1 MKNDIFHSIRT
12 PSSETSSIASHDI
25 YSMSSYANS
34 SAIESASMGYQKYR
48 EGGRAKWGSY
58 LFDSFSKDSGRN
70 SRNTNGP
77 TWLEKRLNE
86 SRDSEEETMSISV
99 QSVSSFLRGQNIPLD
114 PMDLAE
120 RENKRRKAMEL
131 QNAIKEQLLERENI
145 KKLEKEKQWQQE
157 KLEEERLSKQ
167 MELERQRLE
176 LDRLLQNE
184 KLQNERMRQEAMRLA
199 LEKAAFEAQFDRE
212 RKKRD
217 RALANSLDEKIS
229 IQKVGEKTEII
240 IEGLQK
246 STSEKHETIDYNE
259 SATETMSQ
267 IAVQQQQYEDEE
279 DDGETMLIGTPIKLK
294 KKNLDN
300 YRKKLFTKRQQ
311 QADNS
316 KSTSDEDVSS
326 SKCNTLITD
335 SCNEKSIMN
344 QMPQKTL
351 SDLDGIALVLQTMPM
366 VPFIPLS
373 NDVLALNQFNF
384 NNLALLM
391 ASHQNRLNAQ
401 NTLFPFIASPDEKL
415 DFSKLSA
422 PQANPTPTP
431 NFSAH
436 QFQQTAQKST
446 YTENDERPIRS
457 APMSPDQQ
465 LFHSEKD
472 CNLESA
478 VNQLNI
484 SVTNKITS
492 INESARKDYELDT
505 LDKLQAPVEHQI
517 KTPLQDSVFHV
528 GTQDAFTS
536 TINENGIIQESPKQE
551 IKILTPKKYR
561 DVKQPL
567 NSITIGTQTESP
579 FLYCEYCFFQQ
590 HQHHHQQHICNT
602 NYSEEIEL
610 TSSLSNQEA
619 NKPKDKNKIEDRPRW
634 GSRVP
639 PIKYVKASDKD
650 PFYASMKNRKKRY
663 IKKSD
668 KDTYEECVCNHKDC
682 PLVSIKSSVPL
693 LNKRFIKANNKNFS
707 SDMLPIKTDK
717 NGRVYLL
724 HEDNFIINEALR
736 KHNHHQQ
743 VLKTVESDNE
753 SILDMRNNIRNS
765 LKLSDRIYSSNEGRD
780 FQDIF
785 VET

>member
-1 MKNDIFHSIRT
+1 
-12 PSSETSSIASHDI
+12 
-25 YSMSSYANS
+25 MSSYANS

-86 SRDSEEETMSISV
+86 SRDSEEDTMSISV

-114 PMDLAE
+114 PLDLAE
-120 RENKRRKAMEL
+120 RESKRRKAMEL

-145 KKLEKEKQWQQE
+145 KKIAKEKQWQQE
-157 KLEEERLSKQ
+157 KLEEERLAKQ
-167 MELERQRLE
+167 MELERRRLE

-184 KLQNERMRQEAMRLA
+184 KLQNERMRQEAMRVA

-212 RKKRD
+212 RKKRE
-217 RALANSLDEKIS
+217 RALTNSLDETIS

-240 IEGLQK
+240 IEGFQK
-246 STSEKHETIDYNE
+246 SSSQKHETIDFNK
-259 SATETMSQ
+259 SSIETMSQ
-267 IAVQQQQYEDEE
+267 IKVQQQQQYEDEE

-311 QADNS
+311 QANES
-316 KSTSDEDVSS
+316 KSTSDEDMSS
-326 SKCNTLITD
+326 LKCNSLITD
-335 SCNEKSIMN
+335 SCSGKIITN

-373 NDVLALNQFNF
+373 NDVLAINQFNF

-401 NTLFPFIASPDEKL
+401 NTMFPFTASPDEKL

-422 PQANPTPTP
+422 RQANKTSTA

-436 QFQQTAQKST
+436 QFQQTAQKSPYIVT
-446 YTENDERPIRS
+446 DERPIRS
-457 APMSPDQQ
+457 APMTPDQQ
-465 LFHSEKD
+465 LFHSERD

-484 SVTNKITS
+484 SMTNKITS
-492 INESARKDYELDT
+492 INESARNDYVLDT
-505 LDKLQAPVEHQI
+505 LDKLIQAPVEQQI
-517 KTPLQDSVFHV
+517 KTPLQDSVIHV

-536 TINENGIIQESPKQE
+536 TINENGIIEEPPQQE

-567 NSITIGTQTESP
+567 NSITIGTQTESSS

-590 HQHHHQQHICNT
+590 HQHHHQQHISNT

-668 KDTYEECVCNHKDC
+668 KDTYEEGVCNHKDC
-682 PLVSIKSSVPL
+682 PLVSIKTSVPL

-724 HEDNFIINEALR
+724 HEENFIINEALR

-743 VLKTVESDNE
+743 VLKTVETDNE

-765 LKLSDRIYSSNEGRD
+765 LKLSDRIYLSNEGSD

-785 VET
+785 VD